1 MIVLS
6 AAYPIC
12 QTVMLR
18 FSQGMRLACNNKV
31 YTPEEEYPLIWALV
45 GLGCGQRENDDGVLE
60 NGEYDT
66 PDLLPFSCASSQL
79 AGRYATKRGFPEPT
93 YCNPP
98 CPEDPTSYCPSNCES
113 YFLEWPCNSMAPGGV
128 SPGRTRLTERT
139 RESLRLGAE
148 RRLQQQ
154 HADDH
159 LPLCHRA
166 RRRHHLQ
173 PQQTARPAQPRHTC

>member
-1 MIVLS
+1 MLHIAFGYSTLALSLPLLVLIMIVLS
-6 AAYPIC
+6 AGYPIC

-18 FSQGMRLACNNKV
+18 FAQGMRLACNNKV
-31 YTPEEEYPLIWALV
+31 YTPEEEFPLIWALV

-66 PDLLPFSCASSQL
+66 PDILPFSCASSQL

-113 YFLEWPCNSMAPGGV
+113 YFLEWPCNSMAPGGAF
-128 SPGRTRLTERT
+128 PWTHETA
-139 RESLRLGAE
+139 REDPRDPE
-148 RRLQQQ
+148 T
-154 HADDH
+154 
-159 LPLCHRA
+159 
-166 RRRHHLQ
+166 RRR
-173 PQQTARPAQPRHTC
+173 TAAPAAAC